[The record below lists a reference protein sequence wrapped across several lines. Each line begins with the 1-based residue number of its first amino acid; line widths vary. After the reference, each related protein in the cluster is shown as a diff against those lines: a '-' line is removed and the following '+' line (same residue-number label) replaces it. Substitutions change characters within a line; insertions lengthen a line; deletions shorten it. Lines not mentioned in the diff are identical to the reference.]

1 MPDSVDVDAVLL
13 LMEHHLEIH
22 HKRTDELL
30 ERLTELARGI
40 GIERFAGESAEALV
54 ERVRKLARGEFP
66 DEAPTN
72 PEGVPVK

>member
-13 LMEHHLEIH
+13 LMEHHLELH

-40 GIERFAGESAEALV
+40 GIERFIGESADALV
-54 ERVRKLARGEFP
+54 DRVRKLARGEFP
-66 DEAPTN
+66 EEVPTN
-72 PEGVPVK
+72 PEGPLVK